1 MSVLFIHFPEAA
13 DPKAKSSRGIRNA
26 LNASNPLPVF
36 RLMADPSILFT
47 VGSASMLSE
56 DLLIVSQ
63 DFACGL
69 LSWSQYSLLSAPR
82 PIISNRFHLTSPLYS
97 GLFYISPAL
106 GFLIGTLVGGR
117 YSDRTVKK
125 WIARRHGTRLPQ
137 DRLNSGMWSFF
148 LVVPAASM
156 AYGWGLEGKDDS
168 IAWLALPVISAFF
181 VAAGLLAA
189 FASLNTYCAGRSLLC
204 ARKSV
209 LKAVQKSDP
218 IDGCK

>member
-13 DPKAKSSRGIRNA
+13 DPKGKSSSDIRNT
-26 LNASNPLPVF
+26 LYASSPLPVF
-36 RLMADPSILFT
+36 RLMANPSILFT
-47 VGSASMLSE
+47 VGFASLLFKN
-56 DLLIVSQ
+56 LLIVVQ
-63 DFACGL
+63 DLTCGL

-82 PIISNRFHLTSPLYS
+82 HIISNRFHLTSPLYS

-106 GFLIGTLVGGR
+106 GFLTGTLVGGR

-168 IAWLALPVISAFF
+168 IAWLILPVISAFF

-189 FASLNTYCAGRSLLC
+189 FASLNTYCAGRSLLSS
-204 ARKSV
+204 RNSV
-209 LKAVQKSDP
+209 
-218 IDGCK
+218 